1 MSLLRHHPKTGKI
14 NMPCLK
20 PISRD
25 ADQLVV
31 DTDTGIITE
40 FAIGRAHQEE
50 IDNTVAVIGGEH
62 WQM

>member
-1 MSLLRHHPKTGKI
+1 
-14 NMPCLK
+14 MPCLK